1 MEGFFEEISK
11 ITKVTENEPMKKH
24 TTFRIGGPAR
34 YFAEPSGKEELI
46 DLLKVAKKY
55 NIKPFIFGRGSNLLV
70 SDAGIDTLVISLSER
85 FSDIKVEGNKIYA
98 DAGAALSS
106 ISQAALK
113 ESLSG
118 FSFASGIPGSLGGAI
133 YMNAGAYGGEMKD
146 VVVKSFYIDEEFN
159 VKECTEHEF
168 SYRRSFYTD
177 KDYIIIGAEIL
188 LKPGKAEEIRE
199 EMNSLAKRR
208 REKQPV
214 TYPSAGSV
222 FKRPE
227 GHFAGALIENA
238 NLKGKKIG
246 GAEVS
251 TLHAGFIINTGDATC
266 NDVEE
271 LITYIRTTVYEK
283 SGVMLEPE
291 IKIIKKK

>member
-46 DLLKVAKKY
+46 ALLKTAKKY

-70 SDAGIDTLVISLSER
+70 SDEGLDTLVISLGER
-85 FSDIKVEGNKIYA
+85 FSAIKIDGNKIYA
-98 DAGAALSS
+98 DAGASLSS

-146 VVVKSFYIDEEFN
+146 VVKKSFYLDEEFN
-159 VKECTEHEF
+159 VRECKDHEF

-177 KDYIIIGAEIL
+177 KGYIIIGAEIL
-188 LKPGKAEEIRE
+188 LEPGNPEVIRE
-199 EMNSLAKRR
+199 EMNSLAKKR

-227 GHFAGALIENA
+227 GHFAGALIEEA

-266 NDVEE
+266 KDVED
-271 LITYIRTTVYEK
+271 LISHIQTTVYEK

-291 IKIIKKK
+291 VKIIKKN